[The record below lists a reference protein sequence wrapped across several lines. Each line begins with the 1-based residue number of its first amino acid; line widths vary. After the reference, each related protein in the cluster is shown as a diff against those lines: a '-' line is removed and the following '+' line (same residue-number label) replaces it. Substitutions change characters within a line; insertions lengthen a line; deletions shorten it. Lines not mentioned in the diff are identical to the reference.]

1 MARPIH
7 SWKAGP
13 GDVMTGGKIFI
24 ITREATKITKLST
37 QKSIQFTFFQHLGG
51 YTPLVGPTKSCHV
64 IGSGNNSKAEL
75 SAARYDSASIVVN
88 ATKLWMTG
96 KVLLTKSC

>member
-1 MARPIH
+1 
-7 SWKAGP
+7 
-13 GDVMTGGKIFI
+13 MTGGKIFI

-37 QKSIQFTFFQHLGG
+37 QKSFFQHLGG

-64 IGSGNNSKAEL
+64 IGTGNNSKAEL
-75 SAARYDSASIVVN
+75 SAARYDSASLVVN

-96 KVLLTKSC
+96 KVLLTESYTDLTQNH